1 MATLEKI
8 RSKSVLLVSI
18 IFVALFLFII
28 TIVDNPLGLFM
39 DNTTVVDVNGKKVNI
54 EEYQKRSQEI
64 RQRNP
69 QFEDADE
76 YAIQSLIA
84 ESLMQQEFDKLGL
97 VVTPS
102 EISDVLVG
110 ENANPYFVNQFM
122 QSVGLSPEDALAAIN
137 NPAAMQL
144 TEEQAQQLKDLFK
157 EFENQVEQG
166 LLSQKLFNLLDGT
179 VNANKLDAKL
189 AFDEGNTNYTLAAV
203 SKGIYSV
210 QDSVTDAD
218 IQKFYNEHKATYK
231 QQEPSRYVRYVDLP
245 IVPSNADRQAAA
257 EAVQEAMALLADSAS
272 VGMDALVGNSAFVIE
287 RLSGDETALKGKRM
301 GSLVNFV
308 KDGAIGETRVVVNDA
323 FSPSQPRL
331 VIARLM
337 NRENKANGGTF
348 KQAILDPTQNADSV
362 LARINSA
369 TVPVD
374 SVAGVMQV
382 VDQHYDFANLPLQIL
397 EDLKAADGKYI
408 NLTMNDGSTVATLI
422 EKYDE
427 PKDIYEVQTATFNVE
442 PSRETI
448 SDLNTRMRDFMIV
461 ASKADAFNLE
471 NALQYNLQVEDA
483 LVLPSS
489 PSLHGLSDTRGI
501 VAWAMDA
508 KKGDVSRLFT
518 DGKNSH
524 LTVAALVD
532 VYNSDY
538 VPVTYPLVHQ
548 EVEMLALNQKRVD
561 KLIADYQGKGKSLA
575 DYQKLMEAQRI
586 DTIQNVSLAN
596 PGYAKLGGIVGAK
609 KGQLVGPVD
618 MGNTVIV
625 YQIIDSNEGT
635 MPYDETSN
643 SMRYKQMMETLIF
656 GQNNNLMNELLLG
669 NGKIKNRILKF
680 TNQ

>member
-28 TIVDNPLGLFM
+28 TIIDNPLGLFM

-84 ESLMQQEFDKLGL
+84 ESLMQQEFDKLGI

-110 ENANPYFVNQFM
+110 ENASPYFVNQFM

-166 LLSQKLFNLLDGT
+166 LLSQKLFSLLDGT

-218 IQKFYNEHKATYK
+218 IQKFYNEHKAAYK

-301 GSLVNFV
+301 GNLVNFV

-337 NRENKANGGTF
+337 SRENKANGGTF

-408 NLTMNDGSTVATLI
+408 NLTMSDGSTVATLI

-427 PKDIYEVQTATFNVE
+427 PKDIYEVQTATYNVE

-489 PSLHGLSDTRGI
+489 PSLNGLSDTRGI